1 MVDLSLRTEPSP
13 LVMALAA
20 ANAFDRACRHDG
32 RGQVIDR
39 ATARRGSMSL
49 SSMSTKIE
57 LAVGDTTINEEFG
70 AGDVAAVF

>member
-1 MVDLSLRTEPSP
+1 
-13 LVMALAA
+13 MALAA
-20 ANAFDRACRHDG
+20 ATHLDRASRHDG

-39 ATARRGSMSL
+39 ATARRSSISL

-70 AGDVAAVF
+70 AGRPLMSA